1 MPVTLVSTK
10 ALFRLGIRCY
20 FNDELVL
27 ILPNGD
33 RIEFVETPTNY
44 TLLFVECLDHDEPDR
59 APRCTSPVYGVL
71 ALEGGTGRRQE

>member
-44 TLLFVECLDHDEPDR
+44 TLLFVDDTEEVNVFR
-59 APRCTSPVYGVL
+59 TSRSSSFVHP
-71 ALEGGTGRRQE
+71 